1 MNQKNL
7 PGSFSYSKIPLL
19 ALIIFGGL
27 LALYYLI
34 FDPVPYQNIST
45 AYFSERVAVPFDW
58 VQIGPISFPIQVDNF
73 LIFQEFKSLRPE
85 FTINE
90 SSLFAA
96 IVALVCISFL
106 ALLSEFKKVYLIIGG
121 AAWIVLVTI
130 SNFNGLNIGGVS
142 SNYSLIS
149 VLIGTVVP
157 ILIFHVWGQS
167 WSLKLKWLAI
177 LASVS
182 ATIFLLY
189 SFSPIA
195 NPLLYL
201 SEHSLIIGL
210 CLSLAWVFWNGHAV
224 ISGIYLL
231 ITRANRTHQL
241 RVSVQI
247 GLIGVLYLATVFF
260 IFLELTGETRL
271 PFPTFSPLYLIF
283 PMGVFG
289 WIALGAKI
297 DQVPALATNSKALK
311 ALHLLGFGISVWLIW
326 KLKLSGNQPAEEFFK
341 HVLTYTQFGFS
352 LFFLIY
358 LFANFLSVMDTGKP
372 VDLILYK
379 PHSLPYY
386 HLRIGGLITMLLL
399 ITYSDAIVS
408 VQVNAMTTNT
418 LADYYYQTDQK
429 LEASILYENAWMRY
443 RRNPKAKN
451 ATAQLLLELKQPTQA
466 KLHLE
471 ESFTEAPQVDNI
483 LLLSDQLHA
492 ENKIF
497 ESVYYLEQGLNY
509 FPNHPLLLNNLA
521 LFYTK
526 INKREEAIA
535 LFTQATKLDEV
546 LLSNLSAL
554 QTMAGKSDE
563 NGTVTSQL
571 ASNINLLAASNA
583 NGNISSEELIKS
595 IENDLNTSSSP
606 LLIHAAYRNLFASQ
620 KKNNPI
626 EDLALL
632 DSLATSEQFQSFQM
646 QLQETAVIRSLSAG
660 RIVDAIKNLNGLA
673 FRNPGDAGY
682 YLQLSALILA
692 QNLDFRKAALEL
704 EAAQEKGFQA
714 FNTYHW
720 SIFGLGGMPDKAIE
734 LREKFN
740 VLLPTYLRDL
750 SSATP
755 QYLELIANFHQQLP
769 ETLYNEWVDFE
780 ENELKTD
787 LAIRLIS
794 HKSHGLNAS
803 QIQKLGAY
811 LAEKLG
817 PQDKLVNYLSN
828 PDLRSVE
835 SIKSLLTW
843 LNLGEEMTSNPYY
856 TPIILSAAIST
867 QDPLAKYEILNSA
880 TEFNQDPILWIEKV
894 KAARVM
900 GLDNYASEALIQ
912 MQGWLSQQEIS
923 KLESRN
929 Y

>member
-7 PGSFSYSKIPLL
+7 SGSFSYSKIPLL
-19 ALIIFGGL
+19 AIIIFGGVF
-27 LALYYLI
+27 ALYYLI
-34 FDPVPYQNIST
+34 FDPVPYQNISI
-45 AYFSERVAVPFDW
+45 AYFSERVTIPFDW
-58 VQIGPISFPIQVDNF
+58 VQVGPISFPIQVDNF
-73 LIFQEFKSLRPE
+73 LVFQEFKSLRPE

-90 SSLFAA
+90 SYLFGT
-96 IVALVCISFL
+96 IVALVCISYL
-106 ALLSEFKKVYLIIGG
+106 ALLSEFKKVYFIIGG
-121 AAWIVLVTI
+121 AAWIVLVTV

-142 SNYSLIS
+142 SNYSLIL

-167 WSLKLKWLAI
+167 WNIKLKWLAI
-177 LASVS
+177 LASV
-182 ATIFLLY
+182 TITVSLLI
-189 SFSPIA
+189 SFSPIS

-241 RVSVQI
+241 RISAQI
-247 GLIGVLYLATVFF
+247 GSIGVLYLATVFF

-289 WIALGAKI
+289 WVALGAKI
-297 DQVPALATNSKALK
+297 DQVQGLATNSKALK
-311 ALHLLGFGISVWLIW
+311 ALHLLGFGVSVWLIW

-341 HVLTYTQFGFS
+341 HVLTYSQFGFS

-386 HLRIGGLITMLLL
+386 HLRIGGLITILLL

-408 VQVNAMTTNT
+408 VQINALTTNT

-451 ATAQLLLELKQPTQA
+451 ATAQLLLELKQRTQA

-471 ESFTEAPQVDNI
+471 ESFAEAPQVDNI
-483 LLLSDQLHA
+483 LLISDQLHA
-492 ENKIF
+492 ENNIF

-535 LFTQATKLDEV
+535 LFAQATKQNEV

-554 QTMAGKSDE
+554 QTMAGKSDK
-563 NGTVTSQL
+563 NSSISSQL
-571 ASNINLLAASNA
+571 PANINLLAASNA
-583 NGNISSEELIKS
+583 NGNIPNEELIKS
-595 IENDLNTSSSP
+595 IENDLKASSSP
-606 LLIHAAYRNLFASQ
+606 LLVQAAYRNLFASQ
-620 KKNNPI
+620 KKNNPD
-626 EDLALL
+626 EDLAFL
-632 DSLATSEQFQSFQM
+632 DSLVSSEEFQSFQM

-660 RIVDAIKNLNGLA
+660 RVIDAIKNLNGLA

-714 FNTYHW
+714 FDTYHW

-740 VLLPTYLRDL
+740 VLFPIYLTDL
-750 SSATP
+750 NRNTP
-755 QYLELIANFHQQLP
+755 QYLQMITNFHQQLP
-769 ETLYNEWVDFE
+769 ETLFKEWVDFE

-794 HKSHGLNAS
+794 HKSHGLNVT

-811 LAEKLG
+811 LAKKLG
-817 PQDKLVNYLSN
+817 PQDKLVNYLNN

-843 LNLGEEMTSNPYY
+843 LNPGEEMISNPYF
-856 TPIILSAAIST
+856 TPLIISASLST
-867 QDPLAKYEILNSA
+867 KDPLAKYEILNSA

-894 KAARVM
+894 KAAQVL
-900 GLDNYASEALIQ
+900 GLDNYAEEALIQ
-912 MQGWLSQQEIS
+912 MQEWLNQEEIS
-923 KLESRN
+923 KLKRGN